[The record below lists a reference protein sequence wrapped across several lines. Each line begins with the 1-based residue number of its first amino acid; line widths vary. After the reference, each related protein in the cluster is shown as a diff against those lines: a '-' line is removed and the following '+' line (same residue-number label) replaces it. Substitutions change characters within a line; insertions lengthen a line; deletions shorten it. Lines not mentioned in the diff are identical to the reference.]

1 MTVRE
6 YIEYLKTL
14 DQDKGI
20 WVLYDGGNYEDSG
33 YAAGIFEPTVDK
45 DTVLPPLA
53 EYVNKWYNNNVKEG
67 DYLISI
73 GWYVEAT

>member
-20 WVLYDGGNYEDSG
+20 WISYDGANRGDCG
-33 YAAGIFEPTVDK
+33 YTNGIFKPKVDAHTIGHHFAK
-45 DTVLPPLA
+45 YA
-53 EYVNKWYNNNVKEG
+53 KKWYNDDVKVG

-73 GWYVEAT
+73 G

>member
-14 DQDKGI
+14 DQDRGI
-20 WVLYDGGNYEDSG
+20 WISYDGLNCDDVG
-33 YAAGIFEPTVDK
+33 YTNGIFKPTVDK
-45 DTVLPPLA
+45 DTVKLPLVEDA
-53 EYVNKWYNNNVKEG
+53 NNDELKVG

-73 GWYVEAT
+73 G

>member
-14 DQDKGI
+14 DKDRRI

-45 DTVLPPLA
+45 DTVNQPLA
-53 EYVNKWYNNNVKEG
+53 EYANEWYNDNVKEG

-73 GWYVEAT
+73 G

>member
-1 MTVRE
+1 MIVRE

-20 WVLYDGGNYEDSG
+20 WVLYDGGNYDDSG

-45 DTVLPPLA
+45 DTAKQPLA
-53 EYVNKWYNNNVKEG
+53 EYANKWCNNNVKKG
-67 DYLISI
+67 DYLISA
-73 GWYVEAT
+73 G

>member
-20 WVLYDGGNYEDSG
+20 WVAYDFPC
-33 YAAGIFEPTVDK
+33 AMFEPKPDKVAEQAHVDIYGS
-45 DTVLPPLA
+45 DN
-53 EYVNKWYNNNVKEG
+53 EDYGIGVKLG
-67 DYLISI
+67 DYIISA
-73 GWYVEAT
+73 G

>member
-20 WVLYDGGNYEDSG
+20 WVAYDFPC
-33 YAAGIFEPTVDK
+33 AMFEPKPDEVAKQPHVEIYGSDNE
-45 DTVLPPLA
+45 
-53 EYVNKWYNNNVKEG
+53 EYGIGVKLG
-67 DYLISI
+67 DYVINA
-73 GWYVEAT
+73 G

>member
-6 YIEYLKTL
+6 CIEYLKTL

-20 WVLYDGGNYEDSG
+20 WISYDGNNRDDCG
-33 YAAGIFEPTVDK
+33 YTNGVFEPTVDK
-45 DTVLPPLA
+45 DTIKPPFA
-53 EYVNKWYNNNVKEG
+53 KYANKWYNDNVKES

-73 GWYVEAT
+73 G